1 MNFFE
6 LRELFLFFFILS
18 NVTIKEEQGY
28 TVRLL
33 KNRTVKKE
41 EKRESKSIDYKIE
54 GGKRKKKTK
63 KDVRRSLKGE
73 GKGKEKKEN
82 YKRFQVNTEE
92 RPVLPTIFYIIII
105 YLSLLYIEF
114 TSARFDYF
122 SINFYSKIYIR
133 HIYFFSLFLP
143 LKRGPSRNW
152 NYILPFQSFKKTS
165 VKCFN

>member
-18 NVTIKEEQGY
+18 NVTRKEEQGY

-63 KDVRRSLKGE
+63 
-73 GKGKEKKEN
+73 
-82 YKRFQVNTEE
+82 
-92 RPVLPTIFYIIII
+92 
-105 YLSLLYIEF
+105 
-114 TSARFDYF
+114 
-122 SINFYSKIYIR
+122 
-133 HIYFFSLFLP
+133 
-143 LKRGPSRNW
+143 
-152 NYILPFQSFKKTS
+152 
-165 VKCFN
+165 